1 MLNIL
6 GLLGVTVL
14 LFSTATVCVKYSRKC
29 SVEEAVI
36 EVTTYFIKYIVHP
49 MRWICK
55 EVWKELFGTSTQP
68 VEYPTHIGLNGNNL
82 DESMVE
88 KECGDLIELFR
99 FCRCVRFVVQSNLYG
114 YYFSVILPEN
124 INNDDEKF
132 KELLQRVA
140 EKALAEHMRPYG
152 IPGSR
157 DAADLVLTRLFKD
170 HLEVY
175 TARNEAGVQMIA
187 ETKKQ
192 MRLALIKAQRREEGS
207 VVIEE
212 VWEKLDN
219 NRMVWAYDRDTA
231 YDVQMKL
238 PVESSIDS
246 HPHALLTGS
255 SGSGKSVAL
264 LFLLGKRLQAD
275 PDTCIYV
282 CDFKN
287 SADFR
292 FLAKSSYPYY
302 FAGDD
307 SFRGITKFY
316 ERFNAARQS
325 GETGRRFLLVFDEY
339 PAFISRLQMQ
349 DKQEKTKKAGEV
361 LNMVSEI
368 LMLGRGIGFGVWI
381 VTQRADASLFSGGSR
396 DNFMVLLALG
406 RLSREQKGML
416 FSGEELPDRVYQP
429 GEGVILLDGREVK
442 EVKIP
447 WITDMLGWKK
457 QIVCTLREHFGG
469 NAGSAD

>member
-6 GLLGVTVL
+6 RLLGVTVL

-36 EVTTYFIKYIVHP
+36 EVTGYFIKYIIHP

-55 EVWKELFGTSTQP
+55 EVWKELFGTSTQS

-88 KECGDLIELFR
+88 KECGDLIELFK
-99 FCRCVRFVVQSNLYG
+99 FCRCVRCTVQPNFYG
-114 YYFSVILPEN
+114 YYFSVIVPEN
-124 INNDDEKF
+124 LSN
-132 KELLQRVA
+132 ELLERVS
-140 EKALAEHMRPYG
+140 EKCLAEHMRLYPH
-152 IPGSR
+152 PGNR

-175 TARNEAGVQMIA
+175 TARNEAGVQMIV
-187 ETKKQ
+187 EERQK
-192 MRLALIKAQRREEGS
+192 MRRIELIEAKRREEGS
-207 VVIEE
+207 AVIEE
-212 VWEKLDN
+212 VWEKPDS
-219 NRMVWAYDRDTA
+219 NRMVWAYDRATA
-231 YDVQMKL
+231 YDFQMKL
-238 PVESSIDS
+238 PVESGIDS

-275 PDTCIYV
+275 PDTCVYV

-287 SADFR
+287 SSDFR
-292 FLAKSSYPYY
+292 FLAKSNYPYY

-307 SFRGITKFY
+307 CVRGVKKFY

-325 GETGRRFLLVFDEY
+325 GETVRRFLLVFDEY

-429 GEGVILLDGREVK
+429 GEGVILLDGREVE

-447 WITDMLGWKK
+447 WITDVPGWKR

>member
-1 MLNIL
+1 MINIL

-29 SVEEAVI
+29 SLEEAVI
-36 EVTTYFIKYIVHP
+36 EVTTYFIKYIVQP

-68 VEYPTHIGLNGNNL
+68 VEYPTHIGLNGDNL
-82 DESMVE
+82 DEAMVE
-88 KECGDLIELFR
+88 KECSDLIELFR
-99 FCRCVRFVVQSNLYG
+99 FCRCAKITVQRNFYG
-114 YYFSVILPEN
+114 YYFSMILPQN
-124 INNDDEKF
+124 INNDDESYKALIQ
-132 KELLQRVA
+132 KVA
-140 EKALAEHMRPYG
+140 EKNVAEHMRLYSN
-152 IPGSR
+152 PGSR

-175 TARNEAGVQMIA
+175 TARNEAGVQMIV
-187 ETKKQ
+187 EERQK
-192 MRLALIKAQRREEGS
+192 MRRALIEAQRREEGS

-212 VWEKLDN
+212 VWEKSDN

-292 FLAKSSYPYY
+292 FLAKSNYPYY

>member
-1 MLNIL
+1 M
-6 GLLGVTVL
+6 
-14 LFSTATVCVKYSRKC
+14 
-29 SVEEAVI
+29 
-36 EVTTYFIKYIVHP
+36 
-49 MRWICK
+49 
-55 EVWKELFGTSTQP
+55 
-68 VEYPTHIGLNGNNL
+68 
-82 DESMVE
+82 
-88 KECGDLIELFR
+88 
-99 FCRCVRFVVQSNLYG
+99 
-114 YYFSVILPEN
+114 
-124 INNDDEKF
+124 
-132 KELLQRVA
+132 
-140 EKALAEHMRPYG
+140 
-152 IPGSR
+152 
-157 DAADLVLTRLFKD
+157 
-170 HLEVY
+170 EVY

-212 VWEKLDN
+212 VWEKLDS

-231 YDVQMKL
+231 YGVQMKL
-238 PVESSIDS
+238 PVESEIDS
-246 HPHALLTGS
+246 HCHALITGS

-275 PDTCIYV
+275 PDTCVYV
-282 CDFKN
+282 CDFK
-287 SADFR
+287 SSSDFR
-292 FLAKSSYPYY
+292 FLAKSNYPYN

-307 SFRGITKFY
+307 CVRGVKNFY

-361 LNMVSEI
+361 LNMISEI

>member
-6 GLLGVTVL
+6 RLLGVTVL

-36 EVTTYFIKYIVHP
+36 EVTGYFFKYIIHP

-55 EVWKELFGTSTQP
+55 EVWKELFGTSTQS

-88 KECGDLIELFR
+88 KECGDLIELFK
-99 FCRCVRFVVQSNLYG
+99 FCRCVRCTVQPNFYG
-114 YYFSVILPEN
+114 YYFSVIVPEN
-124 INNDDEKF
+124 LSN
-132 KELLQRVA
+132 ELLERVS
-140 EKALAEHMRPYG
+140 EKCLAEHMRLYPH
-152 IPGSR
+152 PGNR

-175 TARNEAGVQMIA
+175 TARNEAGVQMIV
-187 ETKKQ
+187 EERQK
-192 MRLALIKAQRREEGS
+192 MRRIELIEAKRREEGS
-207 VVIEE
+207 AVIEE
-212 VWEKLDN
+212 VWEKPDS
-219 NRMVWAYDRDTA
+219 NRMVWAYDRATA
-231 YDVQMKL
+231 YGFQMKL
-238 PVESSIDS
+238 PVESGIDS

-275 PDTCIYV
+275 PDTCVYV

-287 SADFR
+287 SSDFR
-292 FLAKSSYPYY
+292 FLAKSNYPYY

-349 DKQEKTKKAGEV
+349 DKQEKTKKAAEV

-368 LMLGRGIGFGVWI
+368 LMLGRGIGYGVWI

-429 GEGVILLDGREVK
+429 GEGVILLDGREVE
-442 EVKIP
+442 EVKLP

>member
-14 LFSTATVCVKYSRKC
+14 FFSTATVCVKYSRKC
-29 SVEEAVI
+29 SLEEAVI
-36 EVTTYFIKYIVHP
+36 EVTTYFIKYIVQP

-68 VEYPTHIGLNGNNL
+68 VEYPTHIGLNGDNL
-82 DESMVE
+82 DEAMVE
-88 KECGDLIELFR
+88 KECSDLIELFR
-99 FCRCVRFVVQSNLYG
+99 FCRCAKITVHRNFYG
-114 YYFSVILPEN
+114 YYFSMILPQN
-124 INNDDEKF
+124 INNDDESYKALIQ
-132 KELLQRVA
+132 KVA
-140 EKALAEHMRPYG
+140 EKNVAEHMRLYSN
-152 IPGSR
+152 PGSR

-212 VWEKLDN
+212 VWEKPDS

-231 YDVQMKL
+231 YNFQMKL
-238 PVESSIDS
+238 PVESELDS
-246 HPHALLTGS
+246 HVHLLLTGS

-264 LFLLGKRLQAD
+264 LFLLGKKLQAD
-275 PDTCIYV
+275 PDTCVYV

-292 FLAKSSYPYY
+292 FLAKKNYPYF

-307 SFRGITKFY
+307 CFRGIMQFH
-316 ERFNAARQS
+316 ERFNEARQS
-325 GETGRRFLLVFDEY
+325 GETGRRFLLGFDEY

-349 DKQEKTKKAGEV
+349 DKQEKTKKAAEV

-368 LMLGRGIGFGVWI
+368 LMLGRGIGYGVWI

-429 GEGVILLDGREVK
+429 GEGVILLDGREVE

-447 WITDMLGWKK
+447 WITDVPGWKR

>member
-36 EVTTYFIKYIVHP
+36 EVTTYFIKYIVQP

-82 DESMVE
+82 DEAMVE
-88 KECGDLIELFR
+88 KECGDLIELFK
-99 FCRCVRFVVQSNLYG
+99 FCRCVRCTVQPDFYG
-114 YYFSVILPEN
+114 YYFSVILSEN
-124 INNDDEKF
+124 ISNEGNF

-187 ETKKQ
+187 DERKK
-192 MRLALIKAQRREEGS
+192 MRRELIEAKRREEGS
-207 VVIEE
+207 AVIEE
-212 VWEKLDN
+212 VWEKPDS

-231 YDVQMKL
+231 YDFQMKL
-238 PVESSIDS
+238 PVESGIDS

-275 PDTCIYV
+275 PDTCVYV

-292 FLAKSSYPYY
+292 FLAKSNYPYY

-325 GETGRRFLLVFDEY
+325 GETERRFLLVFDEY

-349 DKQEKTKKAGEV
+349 DKQEKTKKAGEI

-429 GEGVILLDGREVK
+429 GEGVILLDGREVE

-447 WITDMLGWKK
+447 WITDVPGWKR

>member
-29 SVEEAVI
+29 SLEEAVI

-55 EVWKELFGTSTQP
+55 EVWKELFGTSTQS

-88 KECGDLIELFR
+88 KECGDLIELFK
-99 FCRCVRFVVQSNLYG
+99 FCRCVRCTVQPNFYG
-114 YYFSVILPEN
+114 YYFSVIVPEN
-124 INNDDEKF
+124 LSN
-132 KELLQRVA
+132 ELLERVS
-140 EKALAEHMRPYG
+140 EKCLAEHMRLYPH
-152 IPGSR
+152 PGNR

-175 TARNEAGVQMIA
+175 TARNEAGVQMIV
-187 ETKKQ
+187 EERQK
-192 MRLALIKAQRREEGS
+192 MRRIELIEAKRREEGS
-207 VVIEE
+207 AVIEE
-212 VWEKLDN
+212 VWEKPN
-219 NRMVWAYDRDTA
+219 SNQMVWAYDRATA
-231 YDVQMKL
+231 YDFQMKL
-238 PVESSIDS
+238 PVESGIDS

-275 PDTCIYV
+275 PDTCVYV

-292 FLAKSSYPYY
+292 FLAKKNYSY
-302 FAGDD
+302 FFSGDD
-307 SFRGITKFY
+307 CYYGVIKFY

-349 DKQEKTKKAGEV
+349 DKQEKTKKAGEI

-368 LMLGRGIGFGVWI
+368 LMLGRGIGYGVWI
-381 VTQRADASLFSGGSR
+381 VTQRADASLFAGGSR

-429 GEGVILLDGREVK
+429 GEGVILLDGREVE
-442 EVKIP
+442 EVKLP